1 DLARAMREE
10 LWGAHAYK
18 LAETTEENF
27 KLWNQKMD
35 KNWKQQRNGESLTTH
50 LLRFWDVT
58 TPYSPNFTVD

>member
-1 DLARAMREE
+1 
-10 LWGAHAYK
+10 
-18 LAETTEENF
+18 EENF